1 MKSKILIADD
11 EANIRR
17 MITLLLREQ
26 GYEVEA
32 VSNGREA
39 VEALLHFQPD
49 VILLD
54 QQMPILTGVEAL
66 EEIKRIRPGQVVVFV
81 TAFGSISL
89 AVDAVKKGAY
99 DFIEKPFDNNNLLM
113 TVKRA
118 MEHSR
123 LKGEINTLKTQLKQH
138 QHIII
143 GENSGL
149 RHVVD
154 QVKRVADMQVT
165 VLIHGESGTGKEL
178 IASAVHHYS
187 KRSEGPFVTLNCGA
201 IPLSLIESELFGHE
215 KGAFTDAKEAKT
227 GSFERAHGGTIFLDE
242 IGELPMEA
250 QVKLLRVLEER
261 KVTRVGG
268 KQSIP
273 IDIRIVAATNRKLED
288 EVDRNRFR
296 LDLYYRLNVFTI
308 TLPPLRE
315 RKDDIPL
322 LVDYFINKHNHALR
336 LSINNITRDAMKK
349 ITDYSWPG
357 NVRDLENAIQSAMI
371 LASSDIIQTDN
382 LPIRIRG
389 YEQAEPPIRIAPES
403 VGCIKE
409 ANALTEK
416 ELIQD
421 TLQKFNNNRTLTADH
436 LQISRKT
443 LFNKMKRHGLG
454 S

>member
-1 MKSKILIADD
+1 MKVLIADD

-17 MITLLLREQ
+17 VIALLLKEQ
-26 GYEVEA
+26 GYEVQTA
-32 VSNGREA
+32 GNGREA
-39 VEALLHFQPD
+39 VETFLEFQPD

-54 QQMPILTGVEAL
+54 QQMPVLTGVEAL
-66 EEIKRIRPGQVVVFV
+66 EEIKRISPNQVVIFV

-99 DFIEKPFDNNNLLM
+99 DFIEKPFDNNNLLQ
-113 TVKRA
+113 TVQRA

-123 LKGEINTLKTQLKQH
+123 MKGENKTLKTQLKQN
-138 QHIII
+138 QHVII

-149 RHVVD
+149 RHVVE

-187 KRSEGPFVTLNCGA
+187 KRSDGPFVTINCGA

-227 GSFERAHGGTIFLDE
+227 GSFERANGGTIFLDE
-242 IGELPMEA
+242 IGELHPEA

-261 KVTRVGG
+261 KITRVGG

-288 EVDRNRFR
+288 EVDRGSFR
-296 LDLYYRLNVFTI
+296 LDLYYRLNAFTI

-322 LVDYFINKHNHALR
+322 LVDYFINKHNKALQ
-336 LSINNITRDAMKK
+336 LSIRNITHDAMEK
-349 ITDYSWPG
+349 ITDYHWPG
-357 NVRDLENAIQSAMI
+357 NVRDLENAILSAMI
-371 LASSDIIQTDN
+371 LASSDVIQTDN

-389 YEQAEPPIRIAPES
+389 YEPYEPPIRIASENA
-403 VGCIKE
+403 GNIKE
-409 ANALTEK
+409 LNAQTEK
-416 ELIQD
+416 ELIQE

-443 LFNKMKRHGLG
+443 LFNKMKRYGLG
-454 S
+454 N

>member
-1 MKSKILIADD
+1 MRVLLADD
-11 EANIRR
+11 EATIRKV
-17 MITLLLREQ
+17 ITLLLKEQ
-26 GYEVEA
+26 GYEVKA
-32 VSNGREA
+32 VNNGREA
-39 VEALLHFQPD
+39 VNALMDFQPD

-54 QQMPILTGVEAL
+54 QQMPVLTGVEAL
-66 EEIKRIRPGQVVVFV
+66 EEIKRIRPNQVVVFV
-81 TAFGSISL
+81 SAFGSISL
-89 AVDAVKKGAY
+89 AVDAIKKGAY
-99 DFIEKPFDNNNLLM
+99 DFIEKPFDNDNLLL
-113 TVKRA
+113 TVQRA
-118 MEHSR
+118 IEHSR
-123 LKGEINTLKTQLKQH
+123 MKSEIRTLKTQLKQH

-154 QVKRVADMQVT
+154 QVKRVAEMQVT
-165 VLIHGESGTGKEL
+165 VLINGESGTGKEL
-178 IASAVHHYS
+178 IASAIHHYS
-187 KRSEGPFVTLNCGA
+187 KRSDNPFITLNCGA

-215 KGAFTDAKEAKT
+215 KGAFTDAKEAKA

-242 IGELPMEA
+242 IGELPLEA
-250 QVKLLRVLEER
+250 QVKLLRVLEEH
-261 KVTRVGG
+261 KITRVGG

-288 EVDRNRFR
+288 EVERGAFR
-296 LDLYYRLNVFTI
+296 LDLYYRINVFNI

-322 LVDYFINKHNHALR
+322 LVEYFINKHNKALQLTIR
-336 LSINNITRDAMKK
+336 NITQDAMEK
-349 ITDYSWPG
+349 ITQYEWPG

-371 LASSDIIQTDN
+371 LASSDVIQTDN

-389 YEQAEPPIRIAPES
+389 YEQSEPPIRIVSES
-403 VGCIKE
+403 AGNIKE
-409 ANALTEK
+409 INAQAEK

-421 TLQKFNNNRTLTADH
+421 TLLKYNNNRTLTADH

-443 LFNKMKRHGLG
+443 LFNKMKRYGLG